1 MSKIAQ
7 EMEQRKKELENWVF
21 QVTRVK
27 DNPSQV
33 KDVVKRI
40 LLEGERNYE
49 KLLGDHAKERHACM
63 WCGSEL

>member
-1 MSKIAQ
+1 MSKIAE
-7 EMEQRKKELENWVF
+7 EMKQRNREIENWVF

-40 LLEGERNYE
+40 LIEGERNYE
-49 KLLGDHAKERHACM
+49 KLLVECAREKQTCL
-63 WCGSEL
+63 WCDSEL